1 MPQNNIIFD
10 KFSYYLHI
18 IYMFL
23 HLHGAQWQH
32 ESNQSTVSE
41 KHCQQ
46 TMLRCVLCQYALN
59 VDFHMPFKPNEYYL
73 GQPLGDA
80 TYSIP
85 GQAVPHHISA
95 GV

>member
-46 TMLRCVLCQYALN
+46 TMLCCVLCQY
-59 VDFHMPFKPNEYYL
+59 
-73 GQPLGDA
+73 
-80 TYSIP
+80 
-85 GQAVPHHISA
+85 
-95 GV
+95 